1 MTEGWP
7 TDMPTALPVILAV
20 HAPTAAQVAKRLA
33 AEAHRCSGTL
43 TLTGDGVGAVRVGAG
58 VAAVRRACHAPL
70 RKLKKGE
77 PPPPADL
84 LHIKIGPTP
93 VQAEIMD
100 GRVWRV
106 IVDDGPFRTQG
117 KLGVGSPLSA
127 LLAAPGVRASETE
140 SVIYVTTAADCGVSF
155 ALDYRPR
162 RGEDRDSWTVESLS
176 RLPQDARVERV
187 LMSGC
192 RPAG

>member
-1 MTEGWP
+1 
-7 TDMPTALPVILAV
+7 MPLALPVILAV
-20 HAPTAAQVAKRLA
+20 HAPTAAQIARKLA
-33 AEAHRCSGTL
+33 AEAHRCSGKL
-43 TLTGDGVGAVRVGAG
+43 TLTGDGVGAVRVGAS
-58 VAAVRRACHAPL
+58 VAAVRRACHAPV

-77 PPPPADL
+77 APPPANL
-84 LHIKIGPTP
+84 LEIKIGPTP

-106 IVDDGPFRTQG
+106 IVDDSPLRTLDM
-117 KLGVGSPLSA
+117 LGVGSSLSA
-127 LLAAPGVRASETE
+127 LLASPGARASETE
-140 SVIYVTTAADCGVSF
+140 SVIYVTTAASCGVSF

-162 RGEDRDSWTVESLS
+162 RGEDRDSWTAESLA

-192 RPAG
+192 KAGG